1 MLLRQARVRCR
12 MSFACAVSRS
22 AVSPVGIPFSSTISK
37 YYASALIC
45 LYFQYSTLHGFFS
58 LVYKRNCKTNSV
70 PYAIIRHTKNSQ
82 RRKHGCAIFFRRQPC
97 RKDMNNIE
105 WFREAKYGMM
115 VHFGLY
121 SMLAGE
127 YRGRRT
133 PYDYGEWIQSAFAI
147 PNREM
152 EQLAGAFNP
161 VYFNAEEWVKLAK
174 ECGMTYFVVT
184 SKHHEGFALF
194 DSDCDAY
201 NIKKATPFGRDL
213 IAELAEACY
222 KHGLKLG
229 LYYSQELDWHHPH
242 GGGYDKTTGCAGTA
256 WYNNWDFPGADN
268 KDYSICFNE
277 KIKPQVK
284 EIMTKYGDICLIW
297 FDTPGVMT
305 KAQSQELYDLVK
317 QYQPDCLVNSRLGN
331 GVYDYVSLGDNE
343 IPAERPAEISKE
355 RAGDMQSMNDLFG
368 FKYSPYNLYETA
380 ATLNDTWGF
389 KYYDHNWKTPEQI
402 LANKQKL
409 NGMGVNYLL
418 NVGPDALGRIPSYSV
433 DILRRVRELETQLS
447 R

>member
-70 PYAIIRHTKNSQ
+70 PYAIIRHTKNS
-82 RRKHGCAIFFRRQPC
+82 RGGSTAAHFFRRPPC
-97 RKDMNNIE
+97 RKGMNNIE

-115 VHFGLY
+115 VHFGLS

-184 SKHHEGFALF
+184 
-194 DSDCDAY
+194 
-201 NIKKATPFGRDL
+201 
-213 IAELAEACY
+213 
-222 KHGLKLG
+222 
-229 LYYSQELDWHHPH
+229 
-242 GGGYDKTTGCAGTA
+242 
-256 WYNNWDFPGADN
+256 
-268 KDYSICFNE
+268 
-277 KIKPQVK
+277 
-284 EIMTKYGDICLIW
+284 
-297 FDTPGVMT
+297 
-305 KAQSQELYDLVK
+305 
-317 QYQPDCLVNSRLGN
+317 
-331 GVYDYVSLGDNE
+331 
-343 IPAERPAEISKE
+343 
-355 RAGDMQSMNDLFG
+355 
-368 FKYSPYNLYETA
+368 
-380 ATLNDTWGF
+380 
-389 KYYDHNWKTPEQI
+389 
-402 LANKQKL
+402 
-409 NGMGVNYLL
+409 
-418 NVGPDALGRIPSYSV
+418 
-433 DILRRVRELETQLS
+433 
-447 R
+447 